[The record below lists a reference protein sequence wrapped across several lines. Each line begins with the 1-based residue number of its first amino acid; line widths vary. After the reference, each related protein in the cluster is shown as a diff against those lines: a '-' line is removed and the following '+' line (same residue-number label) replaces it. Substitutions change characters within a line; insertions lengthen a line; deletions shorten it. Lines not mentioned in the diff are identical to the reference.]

1 METPILSCTTELCI
15 CDCLCLKLIC
25 RTCRSVCMHSQVH
38 RMFDCSA
45 ERVASCMQVDALLN
59 GVRGEAPA
67 VEWIVQQFED
77 LGYASWAHR
86 IINTA
91 GVQLDRYPGK
101 H

>member
-1 METPILSCTTELCI
+1 
-15 CDCLCLKLIC
+15 
-25 RTCRSVCMHSQVH
+25 
-38 RMFDCSA
+38 
-45 ERVASCMQVDALLN
+45 MQVDALLN